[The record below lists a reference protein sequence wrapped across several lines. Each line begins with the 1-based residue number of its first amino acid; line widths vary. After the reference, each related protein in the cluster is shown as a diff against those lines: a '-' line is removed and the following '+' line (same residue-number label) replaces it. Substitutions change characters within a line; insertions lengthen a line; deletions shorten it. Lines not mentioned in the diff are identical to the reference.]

1 MGNPDQGHGAN
12 RTERVEAVA
21 AFSRPDAINPDVFG
35 ETPLNQSPPFSGY
48 NLYDGDP
55 LLVAL
60 GSAMPAPV
68 REDFAKLGASFGAP
82 DSYQLAQLANTEL
95 PVLRTHDERG
105 RRIDRVDYHPAYH
118 SLMRRSIAAGLAGS
132 VWQGTD
138 NAVEQGLEHQAR
150 AIRFYVASQVECG
163 HLCPLTMTNA
173 APAALRHN
181 PALAAEW
188 LPLIRSRH
196 YDPGLKSF
204 RLKTGVTIGM
214 AMTEKQGGTDVG
226 QNVTRADP
234 VSGDFYSIT
243 GHKWFMSAPMCD
255 AFLVLAKTGQGLSC
269 FFMPRFLPDGSA
281 NRIRL
286 QRLKNKLGNC
296 SNASSEVEFHG
307 AGAFLVGAEG
317 HGART
322 ILEMVTLTR
331 LDCAL
336 ASAGMMRAGLTHAVH
351 HSRHRHVFDRLL
363 IDQPIAA
370 RVMAD
375 LALDCAAATV
385 LSMRLAEA
393 FDRAGDD
400 PSEALF
406 ARLMTPV
413 VKYWVCKAAPP
424 FLAEAM
430 ECLGGNGYTED
441 WPLARFYREAPLNA
455 IWEGSGNVMC
465 LDVLRVLRAKPEAL
479 DGVLSTVNAAFGRS
493 RVALGNLIRTAANA
507 ALADEGSARFLT
519 EQMAL
524 TVAAAELQRIARP
537 DIADAFLETRLGR
550 GNSTTYGML
559 DSRFDARS
567 MLEAIVPTR

>member
-1 MGNPDQGHGAN
+1 MEG
-12 RTERVEAVA
+12 VA
-21 AFSRPDAINPDVFG
+21 AFSKRDAVAPDVFG
-35 ETPLNQSPPFSGY
+35 EIPLNQSPPFAGH
-48 NLYDGDP
+48 NLHDSDP

-60 GSAMPAPV
+60 ASAMPAAL
-68 REDFAKLGASFGAP
+68 REGFSKSGAQWGAQ

-95 PVLRTHDERG
+95 PVLKTHDERG
-105 RRIDRVDYHPAYH
+105 RRIDQVDYHPAYH
-118 SLMRRSIAAGLAGS
+118 SLMRRSRAAGLGGS
-132 VWQGTD
+132 VWQVEDNTD
-138 NAVEQGLEHQAR
+138 EKGIQHQAR
-150 AIRFYVASQVECG
+150 AVRFYLASQVECG

-181 PALAAEW
+181 PALAREW
-188 LPLIRSRH
+188 LPLIRSRQ
-196 YDPGLKSF
+196 YDPSAKAF
-204 RLKTGVTIGM
+204 QLKTGVTIGM
-214 AMTEKQGGTDVG
+214 AMTEKQGGTDVS
-226 QNVTRADP
+226 QNVTRAEP

-255 AFLVLAKTGQGLSC
+255 AFLVLARTGQGLSC
-269 FFMPRFLPDGSA
+269 FFMPRFLPDGST

-286 QRLKNKLGNC
+286 QRLKNKLGNR
-296 SNASSEVEFHG
+296 SNASSEVEFHS

-336 ASAGMMRAGLTHAVH
+336 ASSGMMRAGLCHAVH
-351 HSRHRHVFDRLL
+351 HTRHRRVFDRLL
-363 IDQPIAA
+363 IDQPIAT

-375 LALDCAAATV
+375 LALDCAAGTV

-413 VKYWVCKAAPP
+413 IKYWVCKAAPP

-441 WPLARFYREAPLNA
+441 WPLARFYREAPVNA

-465 LDVLRVLRAKPEAL
+465 LDVLRVLRSTPEAL
-479 DGVLSTVNAAFGRS
+479 EGVLATVNGVFGHS
-493 RVALGNLIRTAANA
+493 RAALGNLVRTAANA
-507 ALADEGSARFLT
+507 ALSDEGAARFLT
-519 EQMAL
+519 EQIAL

-550 GNSTTYGML
+550 GYSTTYGML

-567 MLEAIVPTR
+567 MLEAMVPGR